1 MGYQKLSIVKN
12 YDIINLEKEKVI
24 IVEKLFLAKIE
35 NSDDR
40 DVVYYLDFN
49 GVDKNGYFSNIN
61 LNGSCFSGFKKEL
74 LDIVEN
80 DFDSLETI
88 YTKDEIK
95 KLFELDDELTKYKH
109 DINANKEKVNEMML
123 KISNDINCMLDKLR
137 SGDNEELFQNIVE
150 EEKVWCMN
158 EYNLSKE
165 QIDDIFDNYNGNYQ
179 DRSIICTIYEDKE
192 DMFDNLRWNGC
203 IEVSDYL
210 VDYVDKERYISDIL
224 EEDNTFY
231 ELSDGRIVYYSY

>member
-1 MGYQKLSIVKN
+1 M
-12 YDIINLEKEKVI
+12 
-24 IVEKLFLAKIE
+24 EKLFLAKIE

-40 DVVYYLDFN
+40 DVVYYLDFD
-49 GVDKNGYFSNIN
+49 GIRKDGYFSSIN
-61 LNGSCFSGFKKEL
+61 LNGSCFSGFKQEL
-74 LDIVEN
+74 LDVVEN

-95 KLFELDDELTKYKH
+95 QLFALDDELDKVKSCINIDKDKIH
-109 DINANKEKVNEMML
+109 DRGVKITNE
-123 KISNDINCMLDKLR
+123 INCLLDKLR

-165 QIDDIFDNYNGNYQ
+165 QIDDIFDNYKGNYQ
-179 DRSIICTIYEDKE
+179 DRSIIVTVYNDKE
-192 DMFDNLRWNGC
+192 ELFDEMRFNGI
-203 IEVSDYL
+203 IECSDYL
-210 VDYVDKERYISDIL
+210 VDYVDKERYINDVL

>member
-1 MGYQKLSIVKN
+1 M
-12 YDIINLEKEKVI
+12 
-24 IVEKLFLAKIE
+24 EKLFLAKIE

-40 DVVYYLDFN
+40 DAVYYLDFD
-49 GVDKNGYFSNIN
+49 GIRENGYFSNIN

-74 LDIVEN
+74 LDVVEN

-88 YTKDEIK
+88 YTKEEIK
-95 KLFELDDELTKYKH
+95 QLFALDDELDKVKSC
-109 DINANKEKVNEMML
+109 INIDKEKIHDRGVKITNE
-123 KISNDINCMLDKLR
+123 INCLLDKLR

-165 QIDDIFDNYNGNYQ
+165 EIDDIFNNYNGNYQ
-179 DRSIICTIYEDKE
+179 DRSIIVTVYKDKE
-192 DMFDNLRWNGC
+192 ELFDEMRFNGI
-203 IEVSDYL
+203 IECSDYL
-210 VDYVDKERYISDIL
+210 IDYVDKERYINDVL

>member
-1 MGYQKLSIVKN
+1 M
-12 YDIINLEKEKVI
+12 
-24 IVEKLFLAKIE
+24 EKLFLAKIE

-40 DVVYYLDFN
+40 DVVYYLDFD
-49 GVDKNGYFSNIN
+49 GIRKDGYFSNIN

-74 LDIVEN
+74 LDVVEN

-95 KLFELDDELTKYKH
+95 QLFALDDELDKVKSC
-109 DINANKEKVNEMML
+109 INIDKEKIHDRGVKITNE
-123 KISNDINCMLDKLR
+123 INCLLDKLR

-165 QIDDIFDNYNGNYQ
+165 QIDDIFDNYKGNYQ

-210 VDYVDKERYISDIL
+210 IDYVDKERYISDVL